1 MLGVGSRN
9 CETLSAH
16 IVRRP
21 GNAFRA
27 MCDKLLI
34 ASVTVQG
41 RGEVETAQ
49 VAILWNSSLREV
61 AETVKSRPLESHT
74 SRRSVKRASRQY
86 NEVVRCQNT
95 RNIEQQ
101 TTSPRTVRVQRQRF
115 PRPPRTAAAAA
126 NRLVE
131 PENRHTGRSMILI
144 SMASVFYCIVQSD
157 FTSISPQCCITIPKT
172 RHKSKARANDTPAN
186 RLRTGVK
193 SHKRHARSR
202 DARQSCPAR
211 RGRIKC
217 ALNER
222 LGFENARIRPRNDRA
237 TVHGNA
243 SKKRLRGM
251 PQCDPGG
258 ADGGDLDVLVA
269 PATCQGQ

>member
-1 MLGVGSRN
+1 MLQHSP
-9 CETLSAH
+9 A
-16 IVRRP
+16 
-21 GNAFRA
+21 
-27 MCDKLLI
+27 
-34 ASVTVQG
+34 AS
-41 RGEVETAQ
+41 
-49 VAILWNSSLREV
+49 

-115 PRPPRTAAAAA
+115 PRAPRTAAAAA

-131 PENRHTGRSMILI
+131 PENRHSGRSMILI
-144 SMASVFYCIVQSD
+144 SMASAFYCIVQSD

-202 DARQSCPAR
+202 DARQSCTAR
-211 RGRIKC
+211 RVRIKC
-217 ALNER
+217 ALNEC
-222 LGFENARIRPRNDRA
+222 LGLGNARIRPQNDRA
-237 TVHGNA
+237 TVHGRSA
-243 SKKRLRGM
+243 GARRTSMERLW
-251 PQCDPGG
+251 
-258 ADGGDLDVLVA
+258 DGGSSRDDDALVHTFVA
-269 PATCQGQ
+269 A